1 MTEFTLAPAWL
12 SIGAVSLSI
21 GTLSI
26 GTVCMLPGTC
36 HILDSM
42 EGAPMQIIDADGHV
56 NDRACQD
63 EIARYMPEGN
73 RSSAIFPV
81 LDHLH
86 FHYLRPRDNNKELRN
101 PGAEEWLA
109 FLDETGIEWSVLYPT
124 FGLAVGRFVSRE
136 WAVAACIAYNRWLHE
151 RFLSKS
157 PRLKGMALLPIQHV
171 DSAVAELRYAVTELG
186 MMGGMLPSNGEGIK
200 THLGDD
206 IYWPIYEEAEKLGC
220 CLAVHVGSLHHLGM
234 DSFSTYYPVHAVG
247 HPMGI
252 MIQAAA
258 MLSHGVFERFPNL
271 RVGFLEGGATWV
283 PFFMDRLD
291 RSYHEGHMQTDADG
305 VVLGGPE
312 PGEKASDYFKRHVR
326 AGRIFV
332 GFDCDDDGLGF
343 AVGKAGRDAFL
354 FGSDFPHEVFDAKKC
369 RHEIDELLER
379 DDLTE
384 QDKAAVLG
392 GNAMRLYCPENA

>member
-1 MTEFTLAPAWL
+1 
-12 SIGAVSLSI
+12 
-21 GTLSI
+21 
-26 GTVCMLPGTC
+26 
-36 HILDSM
+36 
-42 EGAPMQIIDADGHV
+42 MQIIDADGHV

-136 WAVAACIAYNRWLHE
+136 GRSPHVLPTTDGCTTFSEQEPKAQGNGAAPHSARRQGGGGITLRGHGAGDDGRHAALQRGRDQDSSGRRHLLADLRGGGEARVLPRRPRGIAAPPGNGFVQHL
-151 RFLSKS
+151 LSRS
-157 PRLKGMALLPIQHV
+157 CRGAPDGDHDPGGRDALTRGIRAISQPSRGLPRGR
-171 DSAVAELRYAVTELG
+171 S
-186 MMGGMLPSNGEGIK
+186 
-200 THLGDD
+200 HLGA
-206 IYWPIYEEAEKLGC
+206 ILHGPARPLVPRRPHANGRGRC
-220 CLAVHVGSLHHLGM
+220 GS
-234 DSFSTYYPVHAVG
+234 
-247 HPMGI
+247 
-252 MIQAAA
+252 
-258 MLSHGVFERFPNL
+258 
-271 RVGFLEGGATWV
+271 
-283 PFFMDRLD
+283 
-291 RSYHEGHMQTDADG
+291 
-305 VVLGGPE
+305 GGPE

-392 GNAMRLYCPENA
+392 GNAMRLYCPESV

>member
-36 HILDSM
+36 HILDAM
-42 EGAPMQIIDADGHV
+42 EGTPMQIIDADGHV

-101 PGAEEWLA
+101 PGAAEWLA

-384 QDKAAVLG
+384 RDKAAVLG